1 MKYLLLLLLTG
12 ACLSLTTDKPV
23 LDYLG
28 VGESIEFNGQSYL
41 LAWSSNPTEDYYK
54 QEYLTDSSSLENY
67 NELFLVEAIKGNISP
82 NDAAGV
88 KVSELQEWKKSN
100 PVVNWNVYEKEE
112 ERVIDFVV
120 TDGGFVYEW
129 NIYRYLTQKNKKKK
143 KYLLLYAY
151 SYKDSVVSTND
162 LKVFFD
168 RIVENR
174 NTVIAKLGELELPL
188 GAP

>member
-12 ACLSLTTDKPV
+12 ACLSLTTDKPTR
-23 LDYLG
+23 DYLG
-28 VGESIEFNGQSYL
+28 VGELIEFNDKSYR
-41 LAWSSNPTEDYYK
+41 LAWSSNPLEGYYK
-54 QEYLTDSSSLENY
+54 QEYLTDSTTLENF
-67 NELFLVEAIKGNISP
+67 NELFMVEAIKGDISP
-82 NDAAGV
+82 NDAANV

-112 ERVIDFVV
+112 GRIIDFVV

-143 KYLLLYAY
+143 FLLLYAY